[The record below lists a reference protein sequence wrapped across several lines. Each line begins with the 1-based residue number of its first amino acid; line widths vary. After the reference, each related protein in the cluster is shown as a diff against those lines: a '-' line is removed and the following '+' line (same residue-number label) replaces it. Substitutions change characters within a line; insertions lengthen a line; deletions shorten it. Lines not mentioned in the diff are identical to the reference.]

1 MVYVTVKEV
10 AEKWRITERRVVK
23 LAGEGKILG
32 AVKKGGIWMIP
43 EDSEKPEDNRF
54 AFAEKQVPK
63 TIVVAGINSE
73 VGYCLANILT
83 QEGFAVVGFYQKGSF
98 VQEAL
103 KSKPNVKLVEVDY
116 FDKDCLIRTCKSIKG
131 HLAGFVY
138 LEIMFEMED
147 TIDFDYDLFEKSF
160 KINLFAPNILTREL
174 VQKMDSNSSI
184 VIVSSVEALRGS
196 FGASAYAAAQAA
208 KVNLVQSYSNIF
220 SEMYGVRV
228 NSLMTGWIGGYGF
241 DETFKKTKNKIPL
254 KRLGFPD
261 EVADDIYLLLTRHKY
276 TTGSNL
282 IVDGGYLSV
291 DEQSKSEDLEN
302 ARFYRYLDK
311 FLSECKKGDKI
322 WAISMLMPNEWND
335 DPQERKFRD
344 DNIKAGVLGA
354 NVERIFVFDFE
365 NNKEVKTNKELRK
378 YVQNK
383 YMNSLAVDKSM
394 LEKENLRLLSQIDN
408 GFFAINDDKI
418 FVDYLAEN
426 GQSRG
431 YITFNKEII
440 KDYRKSYE
448 ELKKYA
454 VSINDVLNKM

>member
-1 MVYVTVKEV
+1 MNYITVKEV
-10 AEKWRITERRVVK
+10 AQKWQITERRIVK

-32 AVKKGGIWMIP
+32 ATKKGGIWMIP
-43 EDSEKPEDNRF
+43 QEAQKPEDKRF
-54 AFAEKQVPK
+54 SLSEKQKPK
-63 TIVVAGINSE
+63 QIVIAGINSE
-73 VGYCLANILT
+73 VGYCLTNILLN
-83 QEGFAVVGFYQKGSF
+83 EGFSVIGFYQKGSF
-98 VQEAL
+98 VQENL
-103 KSKPNVKLVEVDY
+103 KNKENVSLIEVDY
-116 FDKDCLIRTCKSIKG
+116 FDKNCLIKTCKSIKG

-147 TIDFDYDLFEKSF
+147 TIDFDYDIFEKSF

-241 DETFKKTKNKIPL
+241 DETFKKTKNRIPL

-291 DEQSKSEDLEN
+291 DDQSKSEDLEN

-311 FLSECKKGDKI
+311 FLNECKNGDKI

-335 DPQERKFRD
+335 EPQERKFRD
-344 DNIKAGVLGA
+344 DNIKAGTLGV

-365 NNKEVKTNKELRK
+365 SNQELKNNKELRR

-383 YMNSLAVDKSM
+383 YMNSLAVNKVV
-394 LEKENLRLLSQIDN
+394 LERENPKLLAQIDK

-418 FVDYLAEN
+418 FVDYVTEN

-440 KDYRKSYE
+440 KDYRNAYD
-448 ELKKYA
+448 ELKKYTCP
-454 VSINDVLNKM
+454 IDEVLKKL